1 MKCCM
6 LAIISTP
13 LDIYYFKILI
23 NNIMKL
29 VSIFASVKGG
39 LQKCKAVDGWNCCL
53 QTASKTPNERSGHLK
68 VLLSNA
74 RRFYP
79 SRGNP
84 LAGKGLSMRTPILL
98 CHVFNPVQLGRS
110 APSDSNGPI
119 AGERSRGTNRR
130 ANNALGHVKQGT
142 FKFGGFG

>member
-39 LQKCKAVDGWNCCL
+39 HQKWKAVDGWNCCL
-53 QTASKTPNERSGHLK
+53 
-68 VLLSNA
+68 
-74 RRFYP
+74 
-79 SRGNP
+79 
-84 LAGKGLSMRTPILL
+84 
-98 CHVFNPVQLGRS
+98 
-110 APSDSNGPI
+110 
-119 AGERSRGTNRR
+119 
-130 ANNALGHVKQGT
+130 
-142 FKFGGFG
+142 